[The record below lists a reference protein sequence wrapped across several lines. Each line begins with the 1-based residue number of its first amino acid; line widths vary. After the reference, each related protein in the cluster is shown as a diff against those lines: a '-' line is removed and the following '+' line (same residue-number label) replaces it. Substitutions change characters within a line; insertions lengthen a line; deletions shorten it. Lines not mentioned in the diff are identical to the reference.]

1 MIGLRRSRHLALGL
15 VLTSLALTAQVV
27 VGATAAEAR
36 CAGVGQA
43 FTSTLGAG
51 YVIVSERPVD
61 GDCDGNNKYTGRVR
75 RESTITAQYVEVWIQ
90 NGGIWSRMIRTNSTQ
105 FVTYPSYTDNN
116 SYSFMTLCWYDYSG
130 QAGVPHCGWGTNYGP
145 VGTTPRS
152 DPDIY
157 NGASLHGV
165 NYGF

>member
-1 MIGLRRSRHLALGL
+1 MIGFRRSRRLALGL
-15 VLTSLALTAQVV
+15 VLTSLTLTAQVV

-36 CAGVGQA
+36 CAGVGRA

-51 YVIVSERPVD
+51 YVIVTERPVY

-75 RESTITAQYVEVWIQ
+75 RESTIAQYVEVWIQ
-90 NGGIWSRMIRTNSTQ
+90 NGGIWSPEARTNSTE
-105 FVTYPSYTDNN
+105 FVPYSFTDNN
-116 SYSFMTLCWYDYSG
+116 SNTFMTLCWYDYSG

-145 VGTTPRS
+145 VGTTPRTR
-152 DPDIY
+152 PDIY

-165 NYGF
+165 NFGF